1 MLWDFGWGDLDF
13 DVPLYRRVKKAS
25 TKTTKLM
32 DCNFKVSD
40 VEHAL
45 PSVDS

>member
-1 MLWDFGWGDLDF
+1 MGLGLGWVDLDF

-25 TKTTKLM
+25 TKTDKLM
-32 DCNFKVSD
+32 ECNFKVPD
-40 VEHAL
+40 VEYAL